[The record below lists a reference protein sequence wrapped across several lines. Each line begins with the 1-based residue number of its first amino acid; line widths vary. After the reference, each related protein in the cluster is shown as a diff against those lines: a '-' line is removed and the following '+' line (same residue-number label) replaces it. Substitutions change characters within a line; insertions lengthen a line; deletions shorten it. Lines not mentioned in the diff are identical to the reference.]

1 MRKTDR
7 AKDVLVRL
15 ERLKVEMERLVA
27 EKGVDHPD
35 VLTLSQQADEALN
48 EYNRLMR
55 RRKRG
60 VKRQQP

>member
-7 AKDVLVRL
+7 AKDALVKL

-27 EKGVDHPD
+27 EKGIDHPD
-35 VLTLSQQADEALN
+35 VLALSQQADEALN

-55 RRKRG
+55 RRRRSGKR
-60 VKRQQP
+60 R